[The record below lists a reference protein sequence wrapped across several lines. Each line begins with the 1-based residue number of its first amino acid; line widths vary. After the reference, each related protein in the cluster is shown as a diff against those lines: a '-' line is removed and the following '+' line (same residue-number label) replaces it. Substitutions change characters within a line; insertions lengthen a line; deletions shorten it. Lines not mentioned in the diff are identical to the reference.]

1 MSTFSI
7 MFSLIGFIAYAVVA
21 LRIFLDLHLTGERA
35 PLATALAWPLVIT
48 WLFLAALVDPS
59 DNSG

>member
-7 MFSLIGFIAYAVVA
+7 VLSAIGFIAYTVVA
-21 LRIFLDLHLTGERA
+21 LRIFLDLHLTGARA
-35 PLATALAWPLVIT
+35 PLATALAWPLVVT